1 MDLNKETIEKIESMA
16 KATTYRIGNGEYA
29 DKELKLI
36 YEFPDR
42 PKSIKFS
49 SLDSIVKAIKTEI
62 ERVTV
67 PLFVSVTS
75 PVSVSVFTTYR
86 EDMERDVLYSASPDL
101 PNDKIGVWLESE
113 DAIISMRSRFI
124 QNSDSAYVVDLLS
137 SISDE
142 KSVASNDNGMTQTVN
157 VKQGIALQSKKTVK
171 PRVKLAP
178 YRTFLEVEQP
188 ESEFL
193 LRMRP
198 GGREKEIPV
207 SVCIFE
213 ADGGAWKLQARHNI
227 AEYFNEH
234 LKELIEAGKVVV
246 TE

>member
-16 KATTYRIGNGEYA
+16 AANTYRIGNVEYA
-29 DKELKLI
+29 DKELKPI

-42 PKSIKFS
+42 PRNIKFT

-75 PVSVSVFTTYR
+75 PVSVCVFTTYR

-101 PNDKIGVWLESE
+101 PNEQIGIWIELE
-113 DAIISMRSRFI
+113 DAIISMRSRFV

-142 KSVASNDNGMTQTVN
+142 KV
-157 VKQGIALQSKKTVK
+157 
-171 PRVKLAP
+171 
-178 YRTFLEVEQP
+178 
-188 ESEFL
+188 
-193 LRMRP
+193 
-198 GGREKEIPV
+198 
-207 SVCIFE
+207 
-213 ADGGAWKLQARHNI
+213 
-227 AEYFNEH
+227 
-234 LKELIEAGKVVV
+234 
-246 TE
+246 